1 MKSAN
6 KRAAFALVGVLS
18 LAGTL
23 TACGSSSDA
32 ADEPEGPV
40 TIEVSIDAGL
50 EQAAIDAFDER
61 IAQFEEANPDI
72 QVETKEFT
80 WSGTTFAAELAGG
93 TLPDV
98 FPIPFTDGRALIERG
113 QIADVSELVAELP
126 YADQFN
132 PTIAAAGQDAEGNM
146 WAVPIAAY
154 NQGLHYNRAL
164 FEEAG
169 LDPDNPPTTWDEVR
183 EAAKAIS
190 DKTGQAGY
198 AHMTQSNTGGWIL
211 TTETYA
217 LGGRMTEGE
226 GEETTA
232 TVDNDATVAALEM
245 LHEMRWEDNSMG
257 SSFLYDWGTINQD
270 FAAGKIGMYVSGGA
284 NYPNLFT
291 QNQMNPDEYGVTVLP
306 LEGDDAGTLGGGTL
320 AAVSSAASEAEQA
333 AAVKWIDF
341 YYISKLTDQEQ
352 AVAEAEVAAETDQP
366 VGAPALP
373 IFDRETYEQQQAW
386 IKDLVNV
393 PLENFAPMTDQMFDQ
408 PVIPEPAVATQDVY
422 AALDPVVQAVLTDE
436 NADVDA
442 LLADAQTQVQG
453 LLDRS

>member
-1 MKSAN
+1 MKSAR
-6 KRAAFALVGVLS
+6 KRAAFALGVLS
-18 LAGTL
+18 VAGTL
-23 TACGSSSDA
+23 TACGSQSEASD
-32 ADEPEGPV
+32 DPTGPV

-98 FPIPFTDGRALIERG
+98 FPIPFTDGRALIEAG
-113 QIADVSELVAELP
+113 QIADVSDLVAELP

-132 PTIAAAGQDAEGNM
+132 PTIAAAGQDADGGM

-154 NQGLHYNRAL
+154 NQGLHYNRRL

-183 EAAKAIS
+183 EAAKKIA
-190 DKTGQAGY
+190 DETGQAGY

-217 LGGRMTEGE
+217 LGGRVVEGE
-226 GEETTA
+226 GGEATA

-245 LHEMRWEDNSMG
+245 LRDMRWEDNSMG
-257 SSFLYDWGTINQD
+257 SSFLYDWSTINQD

-291 QNQMNPDEYGVTVLP
+291 QNQMDPEEYGVTVLP

-341 YYISKLTDQEQ
+341 YYISKLTDQDA

-373 IFDRETYEQQQAW
+373 IFDRETYEEQQSW

-393 PLENFAPMTDQMFDQ
+393 PLENFAPMTEQMFDQ
-408 PVIPEPAVATQDVY
+408 PVIPEPAVATQEVY

-436 NADVDA
+436 NADIDA
-442 LLADAQTQVQG
+442 LLADAQVQVQN
-453 LLDRS
+453 LLDRA

>member
-1 MKSAN
+1 MKSARS
-6 KRAAFALVGVLS
+6 RAAFALVGVLS
-18 LAGTL
+18 VGTL
-23 TACGSSSDA
+23 TACGSSSEASD
-32 ADEPEGPV
+32 DPTGPV
-40 TIEVSIDAGL
+40 TIEVAIDAGL
-50 EQAAIDAFDER
+50 EQAALDAFDER

-98 FPIPFTDGRALIERG
+98 FPIPFTDGRGLIEAG
-113 QIADVSELVAELP
+113 QIADISDLVAELP
-126 YADQFN
+126 YADDFN
-132 PTIAAAGQDAEGNM
+132 PTIAAAGQAADGGM

-154 NQGLHYNRAL
+154 NQGLHYNRRL

-169 LDPDNPPTTWDEVR
+169 LDPDSPPATWDEVR
-183 EAAKAIS
+183 EAAKAIAE
-190 DKTGQAGY
+190 KTGQAGY

-217 LGGRMTEGE
+217 LGGRILEGE
-226 GEETTA
+226 GEDVTA
-232 TVDNDATVAALEM
+232 TVDNEATVQALEM
-245 LHEMRWEDNSMG
+245 LHDMRWEDDSMG

-291 QNQMNPDEYGVTVLP
+291 QNQMDPDEYGVTVLP

-341 YYISKLTDQEQ
+341 YYISKLTDQEA
-352 AVAEAEVAAETDQP
+352 AVAEAEVGAETDQP

-373 IFDRETYEQQQAW
+373 IFDRETYEEQQSW
-386 IKDLVNV
+386 IAEYVNV
-393 PLENFAPMTDQMFDQ
+393 PLENFAPMTDKMFDQ
-408 PVIPEPAVATQDVY
+408 PVVPEPPVATQDVY

-436 NADVDA
+436 DADIEA
-442 LLADAQTQVQG
+442 LLADAQVQVQT
-453 LLDRS
+453 LIDRA

>member
-1 MKSAN
+1 MKSARS
-6 KRAAFALVGVLS
+6 RAAFALVGVLS
-18 LAGTL
+18 AGTL
-23 TACGSSSDA
+23 AACGSSSQASD
-32 ADEPEGPV
+32 DPTGPV

-61 IAQFEEANPDI
+61 IAQFEKANPDI

-98 FPIPFTDGRALIERG
+98 FPIPFTDGRALIEAG
-113 QIADVSELVAELP
+113 QIADISDLVAELP
-126 YADQFN
+126 YADDFN
-132 PTIAAAGQDAEGNM
+132 PTIAAAGQAADGAM

-154 NQGLHYNRAL
+154 NQGLHYNRRL

-183 EAAKAIS
+183 EAAKAIA
-190 DKTGQAGY
+190 DETGQAGY
-198 AHMTQSNTGGWIL
+198 AHMTQGNTGGWIL

-217 LGGRMTEGE
+217 LGGRMLEGE
-226 GEETTA
+226 GDEVTA
-232 TVDNDATVAALEM
+232 TVDNEATTEALE
-245 LHEMRWEDNSMG
+245 LLREMRWEDNSMG

-320 AAVSSAASEAEQA
+320 AAVSSAASDAEQA

-341 YYISKLTDQEQ
+341 YYISKLTDQEA

-373 IFDRETYEQQQAW
+373 IFDRETYEEQQGW

-408 PVIPEPAVATQDVY
+408 PVIPEPAVATQDLY

-436 NADVDA
+436 DADIDA
-442 LLADAQTQVQG
+442 LLADAQVQVQS
-453 LLDRS
+453 LIDRA

>member
-1 MKSAN
+1 MKSAQ

-18 LAGTL
+18 VAGTL
-23 TACGSSSDA
+23 TACGTASDA
-32 ADEPEGPV
+32 SDEPTGPV

-50 EQAAIDAFDER
+50 EQAAVDAFDER

-98 FPIPFTDGRALIERG
+98 FPIPFTDGRALIEAG

-132 PTIAAAGQDAEGNM
+132 PTIAAAGLDAEGAM

-154 NQGLHYNRAL
+154 NQGLHYNRRL

-169 LDPDNPPTTWDEVR
+169 LDPDNPPATWDEVR
-183 EAAKAIS
+183 EAAKAIA
-190 DKTGQAGY
+190 DETGQAGY

-217 LGGRMTEGE
+217 LGGRMVEGE
-226 GEETTA
+226 GEEATA

-245 LHEMRWEDNSMG
+245 LRDMRWEDNSMG
-257 SSFLYDWGTINQD
+257 SSFLYDWSTINQD

-306 LEGDDAGTLGGGTL
+306 LEGADAGTLGGGTL
-320 AAVSSAASEAEQA
+320 AAVSSAASEGEQA

-373 IFDRETYEQQQAW
+373 IFDRETYEQQQSW

-393 PLENFAPMTDQMFDQ
+393 PLENFAPMTEQMFDQ
-408 PVIPEPAVATQDVY
+408 PVIPEPAVATQEVY

-436 NADVDA
+436 NADIDA

-453 LLDRS
+453 ILDRG

>member
-1 MKSAN
+1 MKSAQN
-6 KRAAFALVGVLS
+6 RAAFALVGVLS

-23 TACGSSSDA
+23 TACGGSSDA
-32 ADEPEGPV
+32 SDEPTGPV

-50 EQAAIDAFDER
+50 EQPAIDAFDER

-113 QIADVSELVAELP
+113 QIADVHELVAELP

-132 PTIAAAGQDAEGNM
+132 PTVAAAGQDAEGNM

-169 LDPDNPPTTWDEVR
+169 LDPDNPPATWDEVR
-183 EAAKAIS
+183 EAAKTIA

-217 LGGRMTEGE
+217 LGGRVVEGE
-226 GEETTA
+226 GDDITA

-245 LHEMRWEDNSMG
+245 LREMRWEDNSMG

-352 AVAEAEVAAETDQP
+352 AVAEAEVASETDQP

-373 IFDRETYEQQQAW
+373 IFDRETYEQQQGW

-436 NADVDA
+436 NADIDA

>member
-1 MKSAN
+1 MKSAQN
-6 KRAAFALVGVLS
+6 RAAFALVGVLS

-23 TACGSSSDA
+23 TACGGSSDA
-32 ADEPEGPV
+32 SDEPTGPV

-50 EQAAIDAFDER
+50 EQPAIDAFDER

-132 PTIAAAGQDAEGNM
+132 PTVAAAGQDAEGNM

-169 LDPDNPPTTWDEVR
+169 LDPDNPPATWDEVR
-183 EAAKAIS
+183 EAAKTIS

-217 LGGRMTEGE
+217 LGGRVVEGE
-226 GEETTA
+226 GDDITA

-245 LHEMRWEDNSMG
+245 LREMRWEDNSMG

-373 IFDRETYEQQQAW
+373 IFDRETYEQQQSW

-408 PVIPEPAVATQDVY
+408 PVVPEPAVATQDVY

-436 NADVDA
+436 NADIDA

>member
-1 MKSAN
+1 MKSAQQ
-6 KRAAFALVGVLS
+6 RAAFALVGVLS
-18 LAGTL
+18 VAATL
-23 TACGSSSDA
+23 TACGSSDDPA
-32 ADEPEGPV
+32 ADPTGPV

-50 EQAAIDAFDER
+50 EQEAIDAFDER

-72 QVETKEFT
+72 RVETKEFT

-98 FPIPFTDGRALIERG
+98 FPIPFTDGRALIERE
-113 QIADVSELVAELP
+113 QIADISDLVAELP

-132 PTIAAAGQDAEGNM
+132 PTIAAAGQAGDGAM

-169 LDPDNPPTTWDEVR
+169 LDPDDPPATWDEVR

-190 DKTGQAGY
+190 DETGQAGY

-217 LGGRMTEGE
+217 LGGRMVEGE
-226 GEETTA
+226 GDEATA
-232 TVDNDATVAALEM
+232 TVNDVATVQALEM
-245 LHEMRWEDNSMG
+245 LREMRWEDDSMG
-257 SSFLYDWGTINQD
+257 ASFLYDWSTINQD
-270 FAAGKIGMYVSGGA
+270 FAAGKIGMYISGGA

-306 LEGDDAGTLGGGTL
+306 LEGEDAGTLGGGTL

-341 YYISKLTDQEQ
+341 YYISKLTDQEA

-373 IFDRETYEQQQAW
+373 IFDRATYEEQQGW
-386 IKDLVNV
+386 IKDFVNV

-436 NADVDA
+436 NADIDA
-442 LLADAQTQVQG
+442 LLADAQAQVQS

>member
-1 MKSAN
+1 MKSAQN
-6 KRAAFALVGVLS
+6 RAAFALVGVLS

-23 TACGSSSDA
+23 TACGGSSDA
-32 ADEPEGPV
+32 SDEPTGPV

-50 EQAAIDAFDER
+50 EQPAIDAFDER

-113 QIADVSELVAELP
+113 QIADVHELVAELP

-132 PTIAAAGQDAEGNM
+132 PTVAAAGQDAEGNM

-169 LDPDNPPTTWDEVR
+169 LDPDNPPATWDQVR
-183 EAAKAIS
+183 EAAKTIA

-217 LGGRMTEGE
+217 LGGRVVEGE
-226 GEETTA
+226 GDDVTA

-245 LHEMRWEDNSMG
+245 LREMRWEDNSMG

-373 IFDRETYEQQQAW
+373 IFDRETYEQQQSW

-408 PVIPEPAVATQDVY
+408 PVVPEPAVATQDVY

-436 NADVDA
+436 NADIDA

>member
-1 MKSAN
+1 MKSAQ
-6 KRAAFALVGVLS
+6 KRAAIALVGVLS
-18 LAGTL
+18 VAGTL
-23 TACGSSSDA
+23 TACGSSEEPA
-32 ADEPEGPV
+32 AEPTGPV
-40 TIEVSIDAGL
+40 TIEVAIDAGL
-50 EQAAIDAFDER
+50 EPEAISAFEER
-61 IAQFEEANPDI
+61 ILQFEEVNPDI
-72 QVETKEFT
+72 QVATKEFT

-98 FPIPFTDGRALIERG
+98 FPIPFTDGRALIERE
-113 QIADVSELVAELP
+113 QIADISGLVAELP

-132 PTIAAAGQDAEGNM
+132 PTIAEAGQDADGGM
-146 WAVPIAAY
+146 WAVPISAY

-169 LDPDNPPTTWDEVR
+169 LDPDNPPATWDEVR
-183 EAAKAIS
+183 EAAKAIA
-190 DKTGQAGY
+190 DETGQAGY
-198 AHMTQSNTGGWIL
+198 AHMTQINTGGWIL

-217 LGGRMTEGE
+217 LGGRVVEGE
-226 GEETTA
+226 GEEATA
-232 TVDNDATVAALEM
+232 TVDNDATAQALEM
-245 LHEMRWEDNSMG
+245 LREMRWEDNSMG
-257 SSFLYDWGTINQD
+257 ASFLYDWSTINQD

-291 QNQMNPDEYGVTVLP
+291 QNQMDPDEYGVTVLP

-341 YYISKLTDQEQ
+341 YYISKLTDQEA
-352 AVAEAEVAAETDQP
+352 AVAEAEIAARTDQP

-373 IFDRETYEQQQAW
+373 IFDQATYEQQQSW

-393 PLENFAPMTDQMFDQ
+393 PLENFAPMTEQMFDQ
-408 PVIPEPAVATQDVY
+408 PVIPEPAVATQEVY

-436 NADVDA
+436 NADIDA

>member
-1 MKSAN
+1 MKSAH
-6 KRAAFALVGVLS
+6 KRAAFALGVLS
-18 LAGTL
+18 VAGTL
-23 TACGSSSDA
+23 TACGTSSEASD
-32 ADEPEGPV
+32 DPTGPV

-50 EQAAIDAFDER
+50 EMPAVEAFEER
-61 IAQFEEANPDI
+61 ISQFEEANPGI

-98 FPIPFTDGRALIERG
+98 FPIPFTDGRALIEAG
-113 QIADVSELVAELP
+113 QIADVSDLVAELP

-132 PTIAAAGQDAEGNM
+132 PTIAAAGQDADGGM

-154 NQGLHYNRAL
+154 NQGLHYNRRL

-183 EAAKAIS
+183 EAAKKIA
-190 DKTGQAGY
+190 DETGQAGY

-217 LGGRMTEGE
+217 LGGRVVEGE
-226 GEETTA
+226 GEEATA

-245 LHEMRWEDNSMG
+245 LREMRWEDNSMG
-257 SSFLYDWGTINQD
+257 SSFLYDWSTINQD

-291 QNQMNPDEYGVTVLP
+291 QNQMDPEEYGVTVLP

-341 YYISKLTDQEQ
+341 YYISKLTDQEA

-373 IFDRETYEQQQAW
+373 IFDRETYEEQQSW

-393 PLENFAPMTDQMFDQ
+393 PLENFAPMTEQMFDQ
-408 PVIPEPAVATQDVY
+408 PVIPEPAVATQEVY
-422 AALDPVVQAVLTDE
+422 AALDPVVQAVLTDK
-436 NADVDA
+436 NADIDA
-442 LLADAQTQVQG
+442 LLADAQVQVQN
-453 LLDRS
+453 LLDRA

>member
-1 MKSAN
+1 MKSAQ
-6 KRAAFALVGVLS
+6 KRATFALVGVLS
-18 LAGTL
+18 VAGSL
-23 TACGSSSDA
+23 TACGSSTDP
-32 ADEPEGPV
+32 ADDPTGPV

-80 WSGTTFAAELAGG
+80 WEGTTFAAELAGG
-93 TLPDV
+93 TLPDT
-98 FPIPFTDGRALIERG
+98 FPIPFTDGRALIAAG
-113 QIADVSELVAELP
+113 QIADVSGLVAELP

-146 WAVPIAAY
+146 WAIPVAAY

-164 FEEAG
+164 FEQAG
-169 LDPDNPPTTWDEVR
+169 LDPDNPPATWDEVR
-183 EAAKAIS
+183 EAARTIS
-190 DKTGQAGY
+190 EETGQAGY
-198 AHMTQSNTGGWIL
+198 AHMTQGNTGGWIL

-217 LGGRMTEGE
+217 LGGRLVEGE
-226 GEETTA
+226 GEEATA

-245 LHEMRWEDNSMG
+245 LQDMRWEDNSMG
-257 SSFLYDWGTINQD
+257 ANFLYDWTTINQD
-270 FAAGKIGMYVSGGA
+270 FAAGKIGMYVSGGG

-306 LEGDDAGTLGGGTL
+306 LEGDNAGTLGGGTL
-320 AAVSSAASEAEQA
+320 QAVSSAASEAEQA

-341 YYISKLTDQEQ
+341 YYISKLTDQEA

-373 IFDRETYEQQQAW
+373 IFDRATYEEQQSW
-386 IKDLVNV
+386 IADLVNV
-393 PLENFAPMTDQMFDQ
+393 PLENFAPMTSQMFDQ
-408 PVIPEPAVATQDVY
+408 EVIPEPAVATQDVY

-436 NADVDA
+436 NADIDA

-453 LLDRS
+453 ILDRS

>member
-1 MKSAN
+1 MKSAH
-6 KRAAFALVGVLS
+6 KRAAFALGVLS
-18 LAGTL
+18 VAGTL
-23 TACGSSSDA
+23 TACGTSSEASD
-32 ADEPEGPV
+32 DPTGPV

-50 EQAAIDAFDER
+50 EMPAVEAFEER
-61 IAQFEEANPDI
+61 ISQFEEANPGI

-98 FPIPFTDGRALIERG
+98 FPIPFTDGRALIEAG
-113 QIADVSELVAELP
+113 QIADVSDLVAELP

-132 PTIAAAGQDAEGNM
+132 PTIAAAGQDADGGM

-154 NQGLHYNRAL
+154 NQGLHYNRRL

-183 EAAKAIS
+183 EAAKKIA
-190 DKTGQAGY
+190 DETGQAGY

-217 LGGRMTEGE
+217 LGGRVVEGE
-226 GEETTA
+226 GEEATA

-245 LHEMRWEDNSMG
+245 LREMRWEDNSMG
-257 SSFLYDWGTINQD
+257 SSFLYDWSTINQD

-291 QNQMNPDEYGVTVLP
+291 QNQMDPEEYGVTVLP

-341 YYISKLTDQEQ
+341 YYISKLTDQEA

-373 IFDRETYEQQQAW
+373 IFDRETYEEQQSW

-393 PLENFAPMTDQMFDQ
+393 PLENFAPMTEQMFDQ
-408 PVIPEPAVATQDVY
+408 PVIPEPAVATQEVY

-436 NADVDA
+436 NADIDA
-442 LLADAQTQVQG
+442 LLADAQVQVQN
-453 LLDRS
+453 LLDRA